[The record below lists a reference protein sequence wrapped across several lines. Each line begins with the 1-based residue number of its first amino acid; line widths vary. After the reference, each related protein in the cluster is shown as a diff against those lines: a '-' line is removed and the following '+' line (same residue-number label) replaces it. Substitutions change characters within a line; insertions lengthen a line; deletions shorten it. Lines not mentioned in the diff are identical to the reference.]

1 MQVVK
6 GVPARLGVVKGALA
20 RLGAMKGALG
30 RLRAVKDLPL
40 QAWRSVTRIRPPQTW
55 EGWAVLA
62 LLVLGLG
69 TRLWDLGGRALHYD
83 EILHAWYSW
92 LYAKDF
98 NYAHNPLTHGPLLY
112 HAGAAT
118 YKLIGSSE
126 FAARLAP
133 ALFGAALVVMP
144 WLFRKELG
152 RYGALSA
159 SLFLL
164 VSPTVLYFGR
174 FMRNDIYMA
183 FWAVALLAVALRY
196 MERPRLGLLFAWALL
211 WALTFASKESAFFL
225 VGMFGLLLLARAAPA
240 LVEWVRNLRPLSAT
254 GPAADL
260 LIVMGTLTLPMWA
273 PVTGLVQDV
282 FGFILVNPDGNHPL
296 VQSGELFRADEPT
309 GAPVGG
315 AKYIAGFIV
324 LSLAAVSVMLGMTWN
339 RRRWPLLFGT
349 FAAAWLLLFTS
360 FFSNWQGFFTGFW
373 GSLGYWV
380 AQQSV
385 ERANQPWY
393 YYMIGL
399 SVYEFAIVV
408 PTLIGSV
415 YLLARHRNTFDMA
428 IVGWVWLSFGIY
440 SFAGERMPWLLT
452 GIAVPCA
459 FVAGRVAGML
469 AEHAAT
475 SVRTIRA
482 VATAYAGSIVLGAV
496 VPFLAIRLIL
506 ADEPIRLEALLAGL
520 GSVIVAVALISAFR
534 PGGMRTEG
542 LSPLSSTAPVIPTAP
557 LFELAENRAER
568 RRAARGERQRR
579 PGGSILQVLTAI
591 LLGVLRLIARVLHA
605 IASPFAGISPQVA
618 LLALGFLT
626 TALCMTV
633 FISARASYSYEG
645 FERPRELLVYS
656 QTGQETPYAVEC
668 IERFT
673 ESAGFTRENIRIL
686 ADEHDNFAWQW
697 RWYLRDYPWVTYRT
711 LNTDPVTEPPDEP
724 LVMMSIWSEDANKEH
739 LGNYTRLGE
748 LHTLWWYPNYA
759 YSDLTPAAVFS
770 GATSSEGWRTVVDYQ
785 LQREVASEMQYA
797 RGAIYVRSDLQQH
810 TQGCEAFLNVQPR
823 EEEAA
828 G

>member
-6 GVPARLGVVKGALA
+6 RAPATIGAIKA
-20 RLGAMKGALG
+20 APAQVR
-30 RLRAVKDLPL
+30 
-40 QAWRSVTRIRPPQTW
+40 RSLSGIRPPRTW
-55 EGWAVLA
+55 EGWAILA
-62 LLVLGLG
+62 LLVAALV

-92 LYAKDF
+92 LYAEGGG
-98 NYAHNPLTHGPLLY
+98 YAHNPLTHGPLLY
-112 HAGAAT
+112 HVGAAT
-118 YKLIGSSE
+118 YKTIGSSE

-152 RYGALSA
+152 RYGALAA

-164 VSPTVLYFGR
+164 ASPTVLYFAR

-183 FWAVALLAVALRY
+183 VWAVALLAVALRY
-196 MERPRLGLLFAWALL
+196 IERPRPWMLFAWAVL

-225 VGMFGLLLLARAAPA
+225 VGMFGLLLLARSGLA
-240 LVEWVRNLRPLSAT
+240 LAQWVRNLRPLSQA

-273 PVTGLVQDV
+273 PIFGLVQDA
-282 FGFILVNPDGNHPL
+282 FGIILVNPDGNHPL
-296 VQSGELFRADEPT
+296 VQSGDLFRADTHT

-315 AKYIAGFIV
+315 AQYIAGAIV
-324 LSLAAVSVMLGMTWN
+324 LGLAAASVTVGMTWD
-339 RRRWPLLFGT
+339 RRRWPLLFLT
-349 FAAAWLLLFTS
+349 FAAVWLLLFTS
-360 FFSNWQGFFTGFW
+360 LFSNWQGFFTGIW
-373 GSLGYWV
+373 GSLGYWI
-380 AQQSV
+380 AQQGV

-415 YLLARHRNTFDMA
+415 YLLARRRNTFDVA
-428 IVGWVWLSFGIY
+428 IVGWAWLSFAVY
-440 SFAGERMPWLLT
+440 SYAGERMPWLLT

-475 SVRTIRA
+475 LWRGRPHPDHPHPNPLPSREREPDA
-482 VATAYAGSIVLGAV
+482 PTAQQAGS
-496 VPFLAIRLIL
+496 
-506 ADEPIRLEALLAGL
+506 
-520 GSVIVAVALISAFR
+520 
-534 PGGMRTEG
+534 
-542 LSPLSSTAPVIPTAP
+542 
-557 LFELAENRAER
+557 RAER
-568 RRAARGERQRR
+568 RRAVRGGRGRRLGGFIMRLPAAGALAFAR
-579 PGGSILQVLTAI
+579 LTARVWRATTPAAMRA
-591 LLGVLRLIARVLHA
+591 LRTVTSPLGRV
-605 IASPFAGISPQVA
+605 SPHLAV
-618 LLALGFLT
+618 LALSVLVIAFAM
-626 TALCMTV
+626 TA
-633 FISARASYSYEG
+633 FISARASYSYAG

-668 IERFT
+668 IERFAA
-673 ESAGFTRENIRIL
+673 SAGLGRGDLRIL

-697 RWYLRDYPWVTYRT
+697 RWYLRDYPWITYRA
-711 LNTDPVTEPPDEP
+711 LNTDPVTEPPDDH

-739 LGNYTRLGE
+739 LLADYKRLGE

-759 YSDLTPAAVFS
+759 YDNLTPADVFE
-770 GATSSEGWRTVVDYQ
+770 GATSSAGWRLVVDYQ
-785 LQREVASEMQYA
+785 LRREVGSEMQYA
-797 RGAIYVRSDLQQH
+797 RGAIYVRNDLMQH
-810 TQGCEAFLNVQPR
+810 TKGCEAFLRAQDPR
-823 EEEAA
+823 EETDA
-828 G
+828 

>member
-1 MQVVK
+1 MQAVR
-6 GVPARLGVVKGALA
+6 GARSSIGAIRRVPSQARKHISG
-20 RLGAMKGALG
+20 
-30 RLRAVKDLPL
+30 
-40 QAWRSVTRIRPPQTW
+40 IRPPRTW
-55 EGWAVLA
+55 EGWAILA
-62 LLVLGLG
+62 LLAVALV

-92 LYAKDF
+92 LYAEGGG
-98 NYAHNPLTHGPLLY
+98 YAHNPLTHGPLLY
-112 HAGAAT
+112 HVGAAT
-118 YKLIGSSE
+118 YQTIGSSE
-126 FAARLAP
+126 FAARLVP
-133 ALFGAALVVMP
+133 ALFGAVLVVMP

-152 RYGALSA
+152 RYGALTA

-164 VSPTVLYFGR
+164 ASPTVLYFAR

-183 FWAVALLAVALRY
+183 VWAVALLALALRY
-196 MERPRLGLLFAWALL
+196 MERPRPWMLFAWAAL

-225 VGMFGLLLLARAAPA
+225 VGMFGLLLLARSGPA
-240 LVEWVRNLRPLSAT
+240 LVQWVRNLRPLSQA

-273 PVTGLVQDV
+273 PIFGLVQDA
-282 FGFILVNPDGNHPL
+282 FGIILVNPDGNHPL

-324 LSLAAVSVMLGMTWN
+324 LSLAAISVAIGMTWN
-339 RRRWPLLFGT
+339 RRRWPMLLGT
-349 FAAAWLLLFTS
+349 FAVAWLLLFTS
-360 FFSNWQGFFTGFW
+360 LFSNWQGFFTGVW
-373 GSLGYWV
+373 GSLGYWI
-380 AQQSV
+380 AQQGV

-399 SVYEFAIVV
+399 SVYEFVIVI

-415 YLLARHRNTFDMA
+415 YLLARRRNTFDVA
-428 IVGWVWLSFGIY
+428 IVGWAWLSFAVY
-440 SFAGERMPWLLT
+440 SYAGERMPWLLT

-475 SVRTIRA
+475 SGRA
-482 VATAYAGSIVLGAV
+482 RSVVATAYVGSVVLGAV

-506 ADEPIRLEALLAGL
+506 ADEPIRLEGLLAGL
-520 GSVIVAVALISAFR
+520 GGVIVAVALISAFR
-534 PGGMRTEG
+534 PGRARTETP
-542 LSPLSSTAPVIPTAP
+542 SPPGPADPEATTAP
-557 LFELAENRAER
+557 LFQIQESRAER
-568 RRAARGERQRR
+568 RRAARGERTRR
-579 PGGSILQVLTAI
+579 LGISLLRALIAI
-591 LLGVLRLIARVLHA
+591 PHAVLRLTARVLHA
-605 IASPFAGISPQVA
+605 ITSPFRGISPQLA

-626 TALCMTV
+626 TGLLMTA

-668 IERFT
+668 IERFAA
-673 ESAGFTRENIRIL
+673 SAGLGRGDIRIL

-697 RWYLRDYPWVTYRT
+697 RWYLRDYPWITYRT
-711 LNTDPVTEPPDEP
+711 LNTDPVTEPPDDH
-724 LVMMSIWSEDANKEH
+724 LVMMSIWSEDANEEH
-739 LGNYTRLGE
+739 LLADYQRLGE

-759 YSDLTPAAVFS
+759 YDNLTPADVFE
-770 GATSSEGWRTVVDYQ
+770 GATSSAGWRLVVDYQ
-785 LQREVASEMQYA
+785 LRREVGSDMQYS
-797 RGAIYVRSDLQQH
+797 RGAIYVRNDLVQH
-810 TQGCEAFLNVQPR
+810 TAGCEAFLDVQSSDDM
-823 EEEAA
+823 AT

>member
-1 MQVVK
+1 MQALE
-6 GVPARLGVVKGALA
+6 GARSGIGAIRRAPAEA
-20 RLGAMKGALG
+20 R
-30 RLRAVKDLPL
+30 R
-40 QAWRSVTRIRPPQTW
+40 RISSARPPQTW

-62 LLVLGLG
+62 LLVVALG

-112 HAGAAT
+112 HVGAAT
-118 YKLIGSSE
+118 YKLIGSGE
-126 FAARLAP
+126 FAARLVP
-133 ALFGAALVVMP
+133 ALFSAVLVVMP

-164 VSPTVLYFGR
+164 ASPTVLYFGR

-183 FWAVALLAVALRY
+183 VWAVALLAVTLRY
-196 MERPRLGLLFAWALL
+196 MERPRPWLLFAWALL

-240 LVEWVRNLRPLSAT
+240 LVEWVRNLRPLSQT

-273 PVTGLVQDV
+273 PIAGLVQDV
-282 FGFILVNPDGNHPL
+282 FGFILVNPDANHPL
-296 VQSGELFRADEPT
+296 VQSGELFRAEEPT

-315 AKYIAGFIV
+315 ARYIAGFMV
-324 LSLAAVSVMLGMTWN
+324 LSLAAVSVMVGTAWD

-360 FFSNWQGFFTGFW
+360 LFSNWQGFFTGIW
-373 GSLGYWV
+373 GSLGYWI
-380 AQQSV
+380 AQQGV

-393 YYMIGL
+393 YYTIGL
-399 SVYEFAIVV
+399 SVYEFAIVI
-408 PTLIGSV
+408 PTLIGSI
-415 YLLARHRNTFDMA
+415 YLLARHRSTFDLA
-428 IVGWVWLSFGIY
+428 IVGWAWLSFVIY

-452 GIAVPCA
+452 GIAGPCA
-459 FVAGRVAGML
+459 FVTGRVAGML

-475 SVRTIRA
+475 SGRTRLV
-482 VATAYAGSIVLGAV
+482 VAAAYAGSIALGAV

-520 GSVIVAVALISAFR
+520 GGIIVALALISAFR
-534 PGGMRTEG
+534 PASARAEALAPLGSAATE
-542 LSPLSSTAPVIPTAP
+542 AATAP
-557 LFELAENRAER
+557 LFQLQESRAER
-568 RRAARGERQRR
+568 RRAARGERPRR
-579 PGGSILQVLTAI
+579 VGATILGALTAI
-591 LLGVLRLIARVLHA
+591 PRAATHLIARVLHA
-605 IASPFAGISPQVA
+605 VASPFAGISPQLA

-626 TALCMTV
+626 TALLMTV
-633 FISARASYSYEG
+633 FISARANYSYEG

-668 IERFT
+668 IESFA
-673 ESAGFTRENIRIL
+673 ESAGLGRGDIRIL

-697 RWYLRDYPWVTYRT
+697 RWYLRDYPWITYRT
-711 LNTDPVTEPPDEP
+711 LNTDPVTEPPDDH

-739 LGNYTRLGE
+739 LTGYTRLGE
-748 LHTLWWYPNYA
+748 LHTLWWFPNYA
-759 YSDLTPAAVFS
+759 YSDLTLADVFS
-770 GATSSEGWRTVVDYQ
+770 GATSSEGWRLVVDYQ
-785 LQREVASEMQYA
+785 LQREVASEMQYS
-797 RGAIYVRSDLQQH
+797 RGAIYVRSDLEQH
-810 TQGCEAFLNVQPR
+810 TTGCESFLNVQHR
-823 EEEAA
+823 EDGAA

>member
-1 MQVVK
+1 MQAVR
-6 GVPARLGVVKGALA
+6 GARSGIGAIRRAPAQA
-20 RLGAMKGALG
+20 R
-30 RLRAVKDLPL
+30 RRI
-40 QAWRSVTRIRPPQTW
+40 SSIRPPQTW
-55 EGWAVLA
+55 EGWAILA
-62 LLVLGLG
+62 LLVAALG

-112 HAGAAT
+112 HLGAAT
-118 YKLIGSSE
+118 YKLIGSGE
-126 FAARLAP
+126 FAARLVP

-164 VSPTVLYFGR
+164 VSPTILYFSR

-183 FWAVALLAVALRY
+183 VWAVALLAVALRY
-196 MERPRLGLLFAWALL
+196 MERPRPWMLFAWALL
-211 WALTFASKESAFFL
+211 WAFTFASKESAFFL
-225 VGMFGLLLLARAAPA
+225 MGMFGLLLLARAAPA
-240 LVEWVRNLRPLSAT
+240 LIEWVRNLRPLSAA

-273 PVTGLVQDV
+273 PVAGLMQDL

-324 LSLAAVSVMLGMTWN
+324 LSLAAVSALLGMTWN

-360 FFSNWQGFFTGFW
+360 FFSNWEGFFTGLW
-373 GSLGYWV
+373 GSLGYWI
-380 AQQSV
+380 AQQGV

-399 SVYEFAIVV
+399 SVYEFAIVI
-408 PTLIGSV
+408 PTLIGSI
-415 YLLARHRNTFDMA
+415 YLLARHRNTFDIA
-428 IVGWVWLSFGIY
+428 IVGWAWLSFAIY
-440 SFAGERMPWLLT
+440 SFAGERMPWLLI

-459 FVAGRVAGML
+459 FVTGRIAGML

-475 SVRTIRA
+475 SRRTRTT
-482 VATAYAGSIVLGAV
+482 VAAAYAGSIALGAV

-520 GSVIVAVALISAFR
+520 GGVIIAVALISAFR
-534 PGGMRTEG
+534 PSDKRTEEV
-542 LSPLSSTAPVIPTAP
+542 SPQGSAAPVIPTAP
-557 LFELAENRAER
+557 LFELSESRAER
-568 RRAARGERQRR
+568 RRAARGERQLRL
-579 PGGSILQVLTAI
+579 GASILRMLTAI
-591 LLGVLRLIARVLHA
+591 PLGFLRFIARVLHK
-605 IASPFAGISPQVA
+605 IASPLAGVSPQVA
-618 LLALGFLT
+618 LLTLGFLT

-656 QTGQETPYAVEC
+656 QTGQETPYAIEC
-668 IERFT
+668 IESFT

-711 LNTDPVTEPPDEP
+711 LNTDPVTEPPDQP

-739 LGNYTRLGE
+739 LGDYTRLGE

-759 YSDLTPAAVFS
+759 YSDITPAEVFM
-770 GATSSEGWRTVVDYQ
+770 GATSSEGWRLIVDYQ
-785 LQREVASEMQYA
+785 LRREVASEMQYS

-823 EEEAA
+823 EDEAA
-828 G
+828 E